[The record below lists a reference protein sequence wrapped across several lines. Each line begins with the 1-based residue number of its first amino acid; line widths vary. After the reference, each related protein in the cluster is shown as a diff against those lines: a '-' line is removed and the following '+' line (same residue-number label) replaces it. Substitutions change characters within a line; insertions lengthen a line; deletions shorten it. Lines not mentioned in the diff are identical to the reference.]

1 MTFGFFPE
9 SETVRGKPL
18 CDCLTCSAN
27 MYACLIGARQCEHGI
42 GLGNLPKGVSE
53 QLQLAIIGTVA

>member
-18 CDCLTCSAN
+18 CDYLTCSAN

-42 GLGNLPKGVSE
+42 GLGNLPKEVSE
-53 QLQLAIIGTVA
+53 QPQ